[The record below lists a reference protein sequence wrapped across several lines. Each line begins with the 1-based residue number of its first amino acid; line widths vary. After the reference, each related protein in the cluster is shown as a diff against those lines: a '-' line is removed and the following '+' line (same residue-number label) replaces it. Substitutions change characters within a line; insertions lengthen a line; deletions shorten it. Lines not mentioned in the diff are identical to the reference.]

1 MGVGGWGWGLGL
13 GLVLVKFK
21 EWSKPFKNYSYGE
34 FGWVGQG
41 GVFTLVSLGIDQSI
55 SNI

>member
-1 MGVGGWGWGLGL
+1 MGLGL